1 MSPGLVDVHTHV
13 VPERFP
19 DLVARYPYD
28 RWPSMR
34 RTGSDTAELLVG
46 GAHFRDVDERCWS
59 VGRRRADMRAEGV
72 DIQVLSP
79 TPVTFCYRAPTEGAR
94 ELARWQNDVLAE
106 MVAEDPEH
114 FRALGTVPLQDPA
127 SAVAELRRCV
137 DELGF
142 LGVEI
147 GTTVGGRELD
157 DPAFHPFFAAAEA
170 AGALLLVHPDE
181 IVGSSRVVP
190 RGLAFGVGIPG
201 ETLFGSAALLA
212 AGAFDRWPDLLLC
225 LAHGGG
231 ALPMVLPRI
240 DEGWRLGGGPPPNGS
255 AGPPGSY
262 ADRLFSD
269 SLTYDPASLALS
281 LHRFGAGHVLL
292 GTDYPFDAREVPAG
306 RVLANAGDLLD
317 ADAVEAI
324 GGVNARQLLDRISR
338 VTPLRR

>member
-1 MSPGLVDVHTHV
+1 MVDVHTHV

-19 DLVARYPYD
+19 DLAARYPYD

-34 RTGSDTAELLVG
+34 PTGPGTAELLVG

-59 VGRRRADMRAEGV
+59 TGRRRADMRAEDV

-79 TPVTFCYRAPTEGAR
+79 TPVTFCYRAPVEGAR
-94 ELARWQNDVLAE
+94 ELARWQNDVITE
-106 MVAEDPEH
+106 MVADDPEH
-114 FRALGTVPLQDPA
+114 FRALGAVPLQDPE

-157 DPAFHPFFAAAEA
+157 DPAFRPFFAAAEA
-170 AGALLLVHPDE
+170 AGALVLLHPDE
-181 IVGSSRVVP
+181 IVAAPRVVP

-201 ETLFGSAALLA
+201 ETLFASAALLA
-212 AGAFDRWPDLLLC
+212 AGVFDRWPDLLLC

-240 DEGWRLGGGPPPNGS
+240 DEGWRLGGAPPPAGS
-255 AGPPGSY
+255 ARRPGSY
-262 ADRLFSD
+262 AGLLYSD
-269 SLTYDPASLALS
+269 SLTYDAASLALS
-281 LHRFGAGHVLL
+281 VHRFGANHVLL
-292 GTDYPFDAREVPAG
+292 GTDYPFVARASPAG
-306 RVLANAGDLLD
+306 KVLAGA
-317 ADAVEAI
+317 ADALDPATIEAI
-324 GGVNARQLLDRISR
+324 GGASARRLFDRICQSSTIPR
-338 VTPLRR
+338 